1 MIKLSEISKDVIK
14 ENINTLT
21 NNIRTS
27 IKNNKVNLNKFAELI
42 QLKQESKNVNNR
54 KY

>member
-1 MIKLSEISKDVIK
+1 MIKLSEITQNIIK
-14 ENINTLT
+14 ENVNNLT

>member
-1 MIKLSEISKDVIK
+1 MIKLSEITQNIIK
-14 ENINTLT
+14 ENVNNLT

-42 QLKQESKNVNNR
+42 QLKQENKNVNNR

>member
-1 MIKLSEISKDVIK
+1 MVKLSEITQNIIK
-14 ENINTLT
+14 ENVNNLT

-27 IKNNKVNLNKFAELI
+27 IKNNKVNLNKLAELI
-42 QLKQESKNVNNR
+42 QLKQENKNVNNR